1 MILRPPSSTLT
12 DTLFPYTTL
21 FRSTAVRPLSSPLY
35 RDRAL
40 DVRMRFITDQ
50 LEVFVFVLVDRIG
63 PTLDDHLRQRIRRA
77 RDLLA
82 HLFEMILV
90 NVDVA
95 AGPDEH
101 TRLEIT
107 LLREHQQQQGIA
119 GNVEW
124 HTEKHVAG
132 ALVQLQVEAAG
143 GRRREERRGGKERD

>member
-21 FRSTAVRPLSSPLY
+21 FRSTAVRPLSAPLD

-107 LLREHQQQQGIA
+107 LLREDRKSTRLNYSH
-119 GNVEW
+119 
-124 HTEKHVAG
+124 
-132 ALVQLQVEAAG
+132 
-143 GRRREERRGGKERD
+143 

>member
-21 FRSTAVRPLSSPLY
+21 FRSTAVRPLSAPLD

-82 HLFEMILV
+82 HLLELMLV
-90 NVDVA
+90 NVDVDD
-95 AGPDEH
+95 GPDEPN
-101 TRLEIT
+101 RLEMT
-107 LLREHQQQQGIA
+107 LLREQQSEQ
-119 GNVEW
+119 
-124 HTEKHVAG
+124 
-132 ALVQLQVEAAG
+132 
-143 GRRREERRGGKERD
+143 RRVGKACVIP

>member
-1 MILRPPSSTLT
+1 
-12 DTLFPYTTL
+12 
-21 FRSTAVRPLSSPLY
+21 
-35 RDRAL
+35 
-40 DVRMRFITDQ
+40 MRFITDQ

-90 NVDVA
+90 TVDVA

-107 LLREHQQQQGIA
+107 LLREHQQQHGIEDRKSTRL
-119 GNVEW
+119 NSS
-124 HTEKHVAG
+124 HKF
-132 ALVQLQVEAAG
+132 AAHITYYAPKKN
-143 GRRREERRGGKERD
+143 RRTRK